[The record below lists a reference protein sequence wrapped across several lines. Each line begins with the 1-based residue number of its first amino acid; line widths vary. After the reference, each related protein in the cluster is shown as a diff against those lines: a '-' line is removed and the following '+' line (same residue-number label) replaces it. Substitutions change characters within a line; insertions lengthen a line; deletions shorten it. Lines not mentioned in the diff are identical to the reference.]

1 MARLQVLVAS
11 LALVASVVLGV
22 SAKQSQIPLASD
34 DYVCQHP
41 PYKVQLISKS
51 PLVIYINDFI
61 TPEERKHL
69 AEATYDQPRL
79 AAGLAIPVSSV

>member
-1 MARLQVLVAS
+1 MARIQVLVAS
-11 LALVASVVLGV
+11 LALVASVVVGV
-22 SAKQSQIPLASD
+22 SAGQPQIPLAGD

-51 PLVIYINDFI
+51 PLVIYVNDFI

-69 AEATYDQPRL
+69 KEATYDQPRL
-79 AAGLAIPVSSV
+79 SVGLAIPASSA